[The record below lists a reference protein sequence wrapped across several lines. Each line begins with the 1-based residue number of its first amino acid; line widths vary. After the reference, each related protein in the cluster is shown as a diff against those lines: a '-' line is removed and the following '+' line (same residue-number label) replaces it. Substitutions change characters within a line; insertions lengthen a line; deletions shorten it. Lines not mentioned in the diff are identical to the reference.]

1 MSEENKEDKI
11 EELTPEEK
19 ELLDQALANFSSFIE
34 QETTLDLWLEEEL
47 IANPEGCDPSQK
59 PEKEL

>member
-19 ELLDQALANFSSFIE
+19 ELLDQAIANFSSFIE
-34 QETTLDLWLEEEL
+34 QETSLDLWLEEEL
-47 IANPEGCDPSQK
+47 IANPEGCDLSQK
-59 PEKEL
+59 PEQEP